1 MRIHIFSISY
11 WFSISFH
18 IRNTIP
24 IQPTHSQGFFWFSI
38 SFHFVP
44 RNEVGQVRGRI
55 HGDAQEGTRGRCI
68 RKKSFLGGSPHFR
81 FLVSQGGYKP
91 VVTRITHES
100 GTCSPG
106 FLTIKWD
113 DPSKKG
119 VGMLWGD
126 GICHPWTPA
135 VKDSMFSWQIQW
147 ISFQKS
153 GPRGGGGSVKKLL
166 ISP

>member
-1 MRIHIFSISY
+1 MSCHKRGPKLLRLMIFHLQRTTNQLICEFWETLCESTYKLVGFPYKLVGFPHIAKD
-11 WFSISFH
+11 
-18 IRNTIP
+18 
-24 IQPTHSQGFFWFSI
+24 FFWFSI
-38 SFHFVP
+38 FFHFVP

-68 RKKSFLGGSPHFR
+68 RKKSFLGASPHFR
-81 FLVSQGGYKP
+81 FLVSKGGYKP

-119 VGMLWGD
+119 VEML
-126 GICHPWTPA
+126 
-135 VKDSMFSWQIQW
+135 
-147 ISFQKS
+147 
-153 GPRGGGGSVKKLL
+153 
-166 ISP
+166 